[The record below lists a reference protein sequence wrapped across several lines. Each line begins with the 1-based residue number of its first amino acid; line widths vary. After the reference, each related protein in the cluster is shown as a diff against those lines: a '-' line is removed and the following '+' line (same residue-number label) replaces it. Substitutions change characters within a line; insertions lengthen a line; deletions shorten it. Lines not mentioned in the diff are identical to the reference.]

1 MQKQQTNVEG
11 TQLKKDVHA
20 GDIQTHLE
28 HIQNE
33 FKKSFEML
41 RKYPKSV
48 TMFGSSM
55 IDEKNPV
62 YTKAQELSKRISEE
76 TSYTIV
82 TGGGPGI
89 MEACNK
95 GAFQAH
101 GQSVGF
107 NESLPH
113 DHKTNEYLTDEIKFS
128 YFFSRKAMMTF
139 TAEAFIFF
147 PGGFGTFDE
156 LFSVL
161 TLIQTDKIP
170 CVPVILFD
178 TKFWNN
184 VVTLFKE
191 VMIEKFG
198 TIREKDLKLFTV
210 TDSPEE
216 VVNII
221 KNAPVSDWWRNLN

>member
-1 MQKQQTNVEG
+1 MP
-11 TQLKKDVHA
+11 LKKDVHA
-20 GDIQTHLE
+20 GDIQAHLE
-28 HIQNE
+28 HIQDE
-33 FKKSFEML
+33 FRNGFEIL
-41 RKYPKSV
+41 KKYPKSV

-55 IDEKNPV
+55 IDEKSPV
-62 YTKAQELSKRISEE
+62 YTKASELSKKISEE
-76 TSYTIV
+76 ISYTIV
-82 TGGGPGI
+82 TGGGPGL
-89 MEACNK
+89 MEAFNK

-113 DHKTNEYLTDEIKFS
+113 DHKTNEYLTDEIRFS

-139 TAEAFIFF
+139 TSEAFIFF

-170 CVPVILFD
+170 RVPVVLFD
-178 TKFWNN
+178 SSFWNG
-184 VVTLFKE
+184 VLSFFKE
-191 VMIEKFG
+191 VMIDKFG
-198 TIREKDLKLFTV
+198 TIREKDLKLFTI
-210 TDSPEE
+210 TDSPDE
-216 VVNII
+216 VVSII

>member
-1 MQKQQTNVEG
+1 M
-11 TQLKKDVHA
+11 
-20 GDIQTHLE
+20 HLE
-28 HIQNE
+28 HIHDE
-33 FKKSFEML
+33 FRNGFEIL
-41 RKYPKSV
+41 KKYPKSV

-55 IDEKNPV
+55 IDEKSPV
-62 YTKAQELSKRISEE
+62 YAKAQELSRRISEE

-82 TGGGPGI
+82 TGGGPGL
-89 MEACNK
+89 MEAFNK

-170 CVPVILFD
+170 HVPVILFD
-178 TKFWNN
+178 STFWNN
-184 VVTLFKE
+184 AVSFFKE
-191 VMIEKFG
+191 IMIKEFS

-210 TDSPEE
+210 TDSPED
-216 VVNII
+216 VINII
-221 KNAPVSDWWRNLN
+221 KTAPVSDWWRNLN